1 MYVQPNWLTALRA
14 PVLGVLIT
22 LLGFQMAG
30 FAQFG
35 STGRI
40 VGVVKDESGAVVP
53 QVSVTATNTET
64 GRNVA
69 VQTTDVGA
77 YVVQG
82 LLPGKYSVIFEKAS
96 FSKLTEQQVT
106 VEVNQD
112 STVDAVLKV
121 GASAQ
126 TVTVQAGA
134 ELVQNTSAALTSTVD
149 QKRIRELPL
158 NGRDALQLMSLEAGV
173 TLTNVAGNNTSREPL
188 ITVNGSR
195 GNSNNVTLNGG
206 PMVDPFQNVS
216 SVLPNPDALQ

>member
-1 MYVQPNWLTALRA
+1 MYVQHNWLTALRA

-106 VEVNQD
+106 VDVNQD

-126 TVTVQAGA
+126 TITVQAGA

-149 QKRIRELPL
+149 QKRIRELPVDEP
-158 NGRDALQLMSLEAGV
+158 GSRRYSDQRCGKQHVPGTPHYREWE
-173 TLTNVAGNNTSREPL
+173 SRE
-188 ITVNGSR
+188 
-195 GNSNNVTLNGG
+195 
-206 PMVDPFQNVS
+206 
-216 SVLPNPDALQ
+216 LQQRDSERWADGRSFSKCFLSTS